1 MAVTLG
7 ARAFTKIVAKGAA
20 FGSTASFTGTTG
32 EIIMTD
38 AVGVLDAGVTV
49 DTNADRSAGVRA
61 GNLGSNVTV
70 TAKNPVITLG
80 EAPVSLRNLPI
91 YFNALKS
98 ITPTNTPPSTVY
110 TYAYSPTMTD
120 VDTLVPQSFLVEDGY
135 QKYIIDSCVPTE
147 LTLSAASD
155 GMLQAGATWAG
166 RQLAT
171 TTDANTASIAASQVF
186 LPGRVFTA
194 KYHTS
199 WISQDGTAVTGTPTA
214 YTSYITDW
222 NLTLTPGAAPIM
234 AMSGGLNAGGVAY
247 QAGYTGT
254 FSMTIASNAT
264 AATAFPVSDIGT
276 VKYVWFTATTTV
288 GGATYGFTFALAGIL
303 TGRSVIGGEGDGG
316 KIVETADFELCYDS
330 TSGKVFEATVLSPL
344 TATP

>member
-38 AVGVLDAGVTV
+38 AVGVLDAGTTV

-61 GNLGSNVTV
+61 GVLGGNVTV
-70 TAKNPVITLG
+70 TAKNPVLTLG
-80 EAPVSLRNLPI
+80 EAPVSMRNLPI

-110 TYAYSPTMTD
+110 TYVYSPAMTD

-135 QKYIIDSCVPTE
+135 AKYIIDSCVPTE
-147 LTLSAASD
+147 LSLSAASD
-155 GMLQAGATWAG
+155 GLLQAGSTWAG

-171 TTDANTASIAASQVF
+171 TNDANTAAISTSQAF
-186 LPGRVFTA
+186 IPGRLFTA

-199 WISQDGTAVTGTPTA
+199 WINQDGTAATGTPTA

-247 QAGYTGT
+247 QAGFTGT

-264 AATAFPVSDIGT
+264 AATAFPVADIGT
-276 VKYVWFTATTTV
+276 VKYLWFTATS
-288 GGATYGFTFALAGIL
+288 GGSAFSFSLAAVL
-303 TGRSVIGGEGDGG
+303 TGRSVIGAEGEGGV
-316 KIVETADFELCYDS
+316 IVETADFELCYDT
-330 TSGKVFEATVLSPL
+330 TSGKVFEATVASPL
-344 TATP
+344 TAAP

>member
-38 AVGVLDAGVTV
+38 AVGVLDPGVTV
-49 DTNADRSAGVRA
+49 DTNTDRSAGVRA
-61 GNLGSNVTV
+61 GTLGANVTV

-98 ITPTNTPPSTVY
+98 ITQTGTDPY
-110 TYAYSPTMTD
+110 TYLYTPTMTD
-120 VDTLVPQSFLVEDGY
+120 VDTLVPQSFLVEDGV
-135 QKYIIDSCVPTE
+135 QKFTIDGCVPTE

-155 GMLQAGATWAG
+155 GMLQLGSTWAG
-166 RQLAT
+166 RALAT
-171 TTDANTASIAASQVF
+171 STDANTAAISTSQAF
-186 LPGRVFTA
+186 LPGRLFAA

-199 WISQDGTAVTGTPTA
+199 WINQDGTATVSTPTD

-222 NLTLTPGAAPIM
+222 NLTLTPGAAPVM
-234 AMSGGLNAGGVAY
+234 AMSGSLNAGGVAY
-247 QAGYTGT
+247 QGGYKGT
-254 FSMTIASNAT
+254 FSMTVASNAT
-264 AATAFPVSDIGT
+264 AVSAFPVSDIGA
-276 VKYVWFTATTTV
+276 VKYLWLKASTTV
-288 GGATYGFTFALAGIL
+288 GGKTYSFTFSLAGVL
-303 TGRSVIGGEGDGG
+303 TGRSVIGSEGDGG
-316 KIVETADFELCYDS
+316 VIVEALDFELCYATDA
-330 TSGKVFEATVLSPL
+330 SGKIFEATVVSPL
-344 TATP
+344 SATP